1 MAVNYAFPMD
11 TTMMGPSSPID
22 RISARN
28 SMFRPGT
35 GQENLQNALGT
46 LGQAASNMF
55 STAGQR
61 TSQAMQQA
69 GALFPRGAMLGGA
82 LAAAPS
88 VLSAIGSAQEGRTL
102 EAGVTAGVGIPAA
115 LGAAALGARV
125 GGVPGAAIGLVGGLL
140 APAVAQGL
148 GGMAEKA
155 KAETTGEEIAGQPG
169 SSSTSRGQR
178 SKERAEAMKDAAVQ
192 AQIAQQYGGAYLQP
206 TLQAIQDL
214 RQNDVDMM
222 IQSEKRVDPILRQR
236 LNEQLARQQAL
247 MNTQGQNYAMLG
259 TISTAGQLATGAQ
272 QQAGANLRTALTA
285 NPYAG
290 ATLQAP
296 QINFG

>member
-1 MAVNYAFPMD
+1 
-11 TTMMGPSSPID
+11 MMGPSSPID

-55 STAGQR
+55 STAGQK

-69 GALFPRGAMLGGA
+69 GALFPRQALLGGA
-82 LAAAPS
+82 LAAVPS
-88 VLSAIGSAQEGRTL
+88 VLGAVGAAQEGRTL
-102 EAGVTAGVGIPAA
+102 EAGVTGGVGLGSA
-115 LGAAALGARV
+115 LAGAALGARF
-125 GGVPGAAIGLVGGLL
+125 GLPGAAVGLVGGLV
-140 APAVAQGL
+140 APAI

-155 KAETTGEEIAGQPG
+155 KAQMTGEEIAGQPG
-169 SSSTSRGQR
+169 SSSAIRGQR
-178 SKERAEAMKDAAVQ
+178 AKERAEALKDAEVQ

-222 IQSEKRVDPILRQR
+222 IQSEKRIDPILRQR
-236 LNEQLARQQAL
+236 LNDQLSRQQAL
-247 MNTQGQNYAMLG
+247 INTQGQNYAMLG

-296 QINFG
+296 QISFG

>member
-28 SMFRPGT
+28 SMFRPST

-55 STAGQR
+55 STAGQK

-69 GALFPRGAMLGGA
+69 GALFPRQALLGGA
-82 LAAAPS
+82 LAAVPS
-88 VLSAIGSAQEGRTL
+88 VLGAVGAAQEGRTL
-102 EAGVTAGVGIPAA
+102 EAGVTGGVGLGSA
-115 LGAAALGARV
+115 LAGAALGARF
-125 GGVPGAAIGLVGGLL
+125 GLPGAAVGLVGGLV
-140 APAVAQGL
+140 APAI

-155 KAETTGEEIAGQPG
+155 KAQMTGEEIAGQPG
-169 SSSTSRGQR
+169 SSSAIRGQR
-178 SKERAEAMKDAAVQ
+178 AKERAEALKDAEVQ

-222 IQSEKRVDPILRQR
+222 IQSEKRIDPILRQR
-236 LNEQLARQQAL
+236 LNDQLSRQQAL
-247 MNTQGQNYAMLG
+247 INTQGQNYAMLG

-296 QINFG
+296 QISFG